1 MLAFIERKE
10 KEMADSAI
18 ASSVTSEA
26 VQSLRDRVRG
36 LVLGAADAGYDE
48 ARMVHNGMFDRRPLA
63 ILKAEQVAD
72 VIGAV
77 NFAAH
82 RIVIRSRSGTIETI
96 SA

>member
-36 LVLGAADAGYDE
+36 LVLGAGDEGYDE
-48 ARMVHNGMFDRRPLA
+48 ARMVHNGMFDRRPRTSS
-63 ILKAEQVAD
+63 VP
-72 VIGAV
+72 
-77 NFAAH
+77 
-82 RIVIRSRSGTIETI
+82 
-96 SA
+96 